1 MTEFVSRITRL
12 AKKVVAGGAIAVSA
26 YSPFY
31 AAPEYGYEHIAS
43 IHRIQVREYAG
54 PSVVAFT
61 NAKDD
66 IAMPDPSKMPYEN
79 GVHSGPFV
87 LEHEISHI
95 YIEASGGIHDERGIN
110 NRVAYVIGPRY
121 GIDRFP
127 FASY

>member
-12 AKKVVAGGAIAVSA
+12 AKNVLIIAAAA
-26 YSPFY
+26 YMPLY
-31 AAPEYGYEHIAS
+31 ATPQYGYEHIAS
-43 IHRIQVREYAG
+43 IHRIQVKNYAG

-66 IAMPDPSKMPYEN
+66 IAMPDPSLMPYEN

-87 LEHEISHI
+87 LEHEIMHI
-95 YIEASGGIHDERGIN
+95 RIEAKGGIHDERRIN
-110 NRVAYVIGPRY
+110 KHVAYTIGPRY

-127 FASY
+127 FPSY